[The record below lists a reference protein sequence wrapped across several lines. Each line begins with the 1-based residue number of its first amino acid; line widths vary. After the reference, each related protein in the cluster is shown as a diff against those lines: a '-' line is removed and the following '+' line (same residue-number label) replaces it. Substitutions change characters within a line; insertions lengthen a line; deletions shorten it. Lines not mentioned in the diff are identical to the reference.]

1 MVHSAIDF
9 TRHITRQLKIYE
21 VWDFYL
27 VSFIP
32 IVYGDHREFSKN
44 LDILPSDRE
53 LNAFELLEETHQL
66 HVALGKLEG

>member
-1 MVHSAIDF
+1 M
-9 TRHITRQLKIYE
+9 
-21 VWDFYL
+21 
-27 VSFIP
+27 SFIP